1 MTVENDQSF
10 FRRAPHEA
18 GYQKGL
24 VVVDISLA
32 QKITGDRL
40 TLALL
45 LLRLNEIAGL
55 QVLENKRSSC
65 IVEKC
70 RFPDA

>member
-1 MTVENDQSF
+1 VTVENDQSF
-10 FRRAPHEA
+10 FRRASHEA

-24 VVVDISLA
+24 IAADISLA
-32 QKITGDRL
+32 QKILGDIL

-45 LLRLNEIAGL
+45 PLRLNEITGL
-55 QVLENKRSSC
+55 QVLENKCSPC
-65 IVEKC
+65 IFEKC